1 MEIRALDQTAY
12 AGKSFTMRYTTTRYL
27 DIRRSGEGFVF
38 ETKPFAAPVEMCFE
52 DRFFNEWLDEPV
64 AYGAFEADYLLGYVK
79 GFLETW
85 NNRYRISNIC
95 VFAEEAR
102 RCGIGSRLMEVILR
116 AARDSGA
123 RMAVL
128 ETQSCNEKAIA
139 FYRKHGFDLI
149 GFDLFAYTDT
159 DPQRHEIRIEMGK
172 FL

>member
-1 MEIRALDQTAY
+1 MEITALDKAAY
-12 AGKSFTMRYTTTRYL
+12 AGKSFTVCYTTTCYL

-38 ETKPFAAPVEMCFE
+38 ETKSFAAPVEMHFE

-64 AYGAFEADYLLGYVK
+64 AYGAFAEGALLGYVE